1 MKHQAT
7 PCSTS
12 AGPRGRLF
20 TRAFAFIL
28 AMSALSPARL
38 GAQAVLDVRAEPED
52 KLAAEERKLVQ
63 DLTRRRM
70 PELVEA
76 LLRNAP
82 KTYYVHIAR
91 AYAQA
96 APEASEQAINEKFTR
111 KAASYYRK
119 AIALEK
125 SSKWFKGLRRS
136 FDVCDWRIEYAEFI
150 LRQRCAPDL
159 DRFEMTSGLDFNRSR
174 LVELLEDADSLLEAA
189 SVRLDD
195 FKVGMRTREQDFLL
209 LGLGNKIP
217 RLAARH
223 AVISAWTKLYLGQI
237 ECAAAPSGKNRLL
250 SALDAFDRITSTSKD
265 DTSKYNA
272 AIGVGIALR
281 ELRRYPE
288 SEIAFNRVIDST
300 AASAIQ
306 TRARHEKARL
316 FLVSGN
322 TDKAQKEWNAL
333 AAAADSAA
341 AANEAFYLGIA
352 PLMLAYSDLL
362 ASQSPQWPPSE
373 QLKHRE
379 RATSALNKIATQGGA
394 WHELAGIYL
403 GLLDIRG
410 QDFSRL
416 GDDEIFS
423 TASRLMEND
432 RMTEAIEAWQTLLK
446 RPLGSERNAHV
457 RFNLGICHLAQEMYA
472 EAADAMDQALAD
484 GLPPK
489 QSERAAEVAYQCRRM
504 ISGEHPSPDAH
515 RKLAESAERLVN
527 SFPDSKL
534 ADEGRWVIGL
544 ALKEAGDVLLARQAF
559 ARVPPS
565 SEHYWDARRGEAIC
579 AQKIHENELGRG
591 TQASLRRSAEVA
603 VDLWRRFAD
612 DLKEIQDRTPAK
624 GSRNSSR
631 HRPSAELL
639 AQWQTEA
646 RVAAAALLASEA
658 VGDFAEALILLNGA
672 AADARSVGLRL
683 RCLRA
688 TGQSEAAKQELSSFL
703 KHAADGGSPDAVL
716 NLAVGFEREMDSL
729 IDQGRLPAAKEVAQ
743 DAVPL
748 LIQLL
753 QQVKE
758 SKDGELN
765 ATVIET
771 SLARAL
777 GIAGEIEQSRERFDR
792 LIAES
797 PANGAIILAAA
808 RTEERISTAWTG
820 EKRDEA
826 AERAESL
833 WAQLLRDA
841 GLRERS
847 PDHYWEARSYW
858 FAHLLRHGRADDVIK
873 GIESEQAWHP
883 ELGGSP
889 WKDRLLTLSAEA
901 RRLASDRNP

>member
-1 MKHQAT
+1 M
-7 PCSTS
+7 
-12 AGPRGRLF
+12 
-20 TRAFAFIL
+20 FAFIL

-63 DLTRRRM
+63 ELTRRRM

-96 APEASEQAINEKFTR
+96 APEASGQSINEKFTN

-136 FDVCDWRIEYAEFI
+136 FEVCDWRIEYAEFI

-174 LVELLEDADSLLEAA
+174 LVDLLEDAEKLLEAA

-237 ECAAAPSGKNRLL
+237 EGAAAPSGKNRLL

-265 DTSKYNA
+265 DTGKYNA

-333 AAAADSAA
+333 AAAADSAV

-352 PLMLAYSDLL
+352 PLMFAYSDIL

-379 RATSALNKIATQGGA
+379 RATSALHKIALQGGA
-394 WHELAGIYL
+394 WHELAGVYL

-416 GDDEIFS
+416 GDDEVFS

-432 RMTEAIEAWQTLLK
+432 RTTEAIEAWQTLLK

-457 RFNLGICHLAQEMYA
+457 RFNLGICCLAQEMYA

-504 ISGEHPSPDAH
+504 ISGKHPSPDAH

-534 ADEGRWVIGL
+534 ADVGR
-544 ALKEAGDVLLARQAF
+544 
-559 ARVPPS
+559 
-565 SEHYWDARRGEAIC
+565 
-579 AQKIHENELGRG
+579 
-591 TQASLRRSAEVA
+591 
-603 VDLWRRFAD
+603 
-612 DLKEIQDRTPAK
+612 
-624 GSRNSSR
+624 
-631 HRPSAELL
+631 
-639 AQWQTEA
+639 
-646 RVAAAALLASEA
+646 
-658 VGDFAEALILLNGA
+658 
-672 AADARSVGLRL
+672 
-683 RCLRA
+683 
-688 TGQSEAAKQELSSFL
+688 
-703 KHAADGGSPDAVL
+703 
-716 NLAVGFEREMDSL
+716 
-729 IDQGRLPAAKEVAQ
+729 
-743 DAVPL
+743 
-748 LIQLL
+748 
-753 QQVKE
+753 
-758 SKDGELN
+758 
-765 ATVIET
+765 
-771 SLARAL
+771 
-777 GIAGEIEQSRERFDR
+777 
-792 LIAES
+792 
-797 PANGAIILAAA
+797 
-808 RTEERISTAWTG
+808 
-820 EKRDEA
+820 
-826 AERAESL
+826 
-833 WAQLLRDA
+833 
-841 GLRERS
+841 
-847 PDHYWEARSYW
+847 
-858 FAHLLRHGRADDVIK
+858 
-873 GIESEQAWHP
+873 
-883 ELGGSP
+883 
-889 WKDRLLTLSAEA
+889 
-901 RRLASDRNP
+901 